1 MSKKYSIRYQRPDEL
16 GTFVIL
22 IKAKTEQEAKDKFE
36 KQYPDCTIV
45 AIDQT

>member
-22 IKAKTEQEAKDKFE
+22 IKAKTEQEAKGKFE
-36 KQYPDCTIV
+36 KQYPDRTIV
-45 AIDQT
+45 AID